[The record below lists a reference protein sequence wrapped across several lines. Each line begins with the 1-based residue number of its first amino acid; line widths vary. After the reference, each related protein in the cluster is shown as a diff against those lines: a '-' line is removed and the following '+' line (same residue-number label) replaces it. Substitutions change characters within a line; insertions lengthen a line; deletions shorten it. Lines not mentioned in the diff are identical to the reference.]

1 MRIRRSIHERLAGLH
16 AVALVDAD
24 VLAARDQ
31 VLLGLAVVGA
41 NDDLPHALD
50 EPTHFNPAID
60 LGDDRLLLRLARL
73 EQLGHP
79 RQTAGD
85 VLGLGG
91 LARDLRDDVGREDV
105 GAVGDVEVGAHRER
119 IAVPLGARRLRRVDD
134 DAGLQTA
141 LGVLDDDLAREARDL
156 VELLAHGHA
165 FHDVLVLHL
174 ARELGQDRGGARIPL
189 DEDRPRLD
197 PLLRLDLQLGAVHD
211 RVALALPPALVG
223 HADLAVTVGGHEI
236 AVAVHDGAEVV
247 ELHHARALRLVL
259 GRLDDAAGRAAD
271 VERPHRELRAGLA
284 DGLRGD
290 DADRLTQLGQAAG
303 AEVAA
308 VAEHADAALGVAGEP
323 GADAHALEARVLDLL
338 RCLLDDLVVGLH
350 DDLAR
355 QRIAHVFRGHAA
367 EDAVPERLDD
377 VAALLAALELAEHL
391 LRDELGGVRPDVDDL
406 VVALAVGDD
415 AILVLLLDLVHL
427 LARLGDVALL
437 RRRDVHVVDAD
448 RQPGQRRVPEAEV
461 LQLVE
466 ELDGR
471 LVAEQVHA
479 AADQRGDLFLLQFLV
494 HEAQGLGDHL
504 VEQRAAHRGLEEL
517 AVPAQADPRLEI
529 DVLVVVGDP
538 HFLRVREQAALAA
551 HRALRRAEPLLGQ
564 VVDAEDH
571 VLRGHG
577 DRRAVGRRQDVVGR
591 EHQHLRLELGLHRQR
606 HVDGHLVA
614 VEVGVECRADQ
625 RVDLDGLAL
634 DEDRLEGLDAEP
646 VERRRAVQQH
656 RVLADDVV
664 EDVPHLGPLLLHV
677 LLGGLDRRRDAA
689 LLELAQDERL
699 EQLQRHLLGQ
709 AALVQLEVRP
719 DHDYGAA
726 GIIHALAEQVLTEP
740 ALLALQCIGQRF
752 QRPVVGAGDDP
763 ASTTVIEESIDRFLQ
778 HSLLVADD
786 DLRRLEVH
794 QPLQPVVPVDDAAIE
809 VVQVRGRES
818 TAVERHERT
827 QLRRDHRDDLEDHP
841 VRLVAGLEEG
851 LDDLQPLDDLLAL
864 LDGGLAEHLRAE
876 VARERVQVHVTQQ
889 LADGLGAHTDLQRAG
904 AVLLLELANLV
915 DADQVLLLDAG
926 DLVDRLDGAL
936 ENHVLLEVEDLLQL
950 AQRHV
955 EELADAAGQP
965 LEEPHVADRRGQL
978 DVTHALAAHAR
989 ARHLD
994 AALVAHHA
1002 RELHALVL
1010 AARALVV
1017 LGRPEDARAE
1027 QAVTLGLERPVVDG
1041 LRLLHLAV
1049 RPPANLLGRRQ
1060 LDPDRVKRDGLR
1072 MPIEDAPQ
1080 VLGRL
1085 VLSDQAAER
1094 PIRQHSV
1101 FSLSFLA
1108 VFGHQLDV
1116 EREGLKLLHQHVE
1129 RLRRAGLEEVLPL
1142 DDRLVNPV
1150 ASLHVV

>member
-16 AVALVDAD
+16 PVALVEAD
-24 VLAARDQ
+24 VLAAGDQ

-134 DAGLQTA
+134 DAGLQA
-141 LGVLDDDLAREARDL
+141 AIGVLDDDLAREARDL

-174 ARELGQDRGGARIPL
+174 ARELGQDRVGERIPL

-223 HADLAVTVGGHEI
+223 HADLAVTVGGHEV

-271 VERPHRELRAGLA
+271 VERPHRELRTGLA

-290 DADRLTQLGQAAG
+290 DADRLAQLGQAAG

-308 VAEHADAALGVAGEP
+308 VAEHADAALGVAGEA

-338 RCLLDDLVVGLH
+338 RRLLDDLVVGLD
-350 DDLAR
+350 DDLLR
-355 QRIAHVFRGHAA
+355 QGVADVFRGHPAQ
-367 EDAVPERLDD
+367 DAVPERLDNIAALDQRCRVD
-377 VAALLAALELAEHL
+377 VLHRSAVVFADDDVLGDVDEPARQVAGVGRLQRRIGETLAGAVRGREVLQHGEAFAEVRRDRRLDDLARGLGHETAHAGQLADLLLAAPRAGVGHHVDRVELAALLAALELAEHL

-415 AILVLLLDLVHL
+415 AVLILLLDLVDL
-427 LARLGDVALL
+427 LARLRDEPLL

-448 RQPGQRRVPEAEV
+448 RQTGQRGVPEAEV
-461 LQLVE
+461 FQLVE
-466 ELDGR
+466 ELHR
-471 LVAEQVHA
+471 LLVAEHVVA
-479 AADQRGDLFLLQFLV
+479 AAHERGDLLLLQLLV

-664 EDVPHLGPLLLHV
+664 EDVPHLGTLLLHV
-677 LLGGLDRRRDAA
+677 LLGGFDGRRDAA
-689 LLELAQDERL
+689 LLQLPEDE
-699 EQLQRHLLGQ
+699 G
-709 AALVQLEVRP
+709 V
-719 DHDYGAA
+719 
-726 GIIHALAEQVLTEP
+726 
-740 ALLALQCIGQRF
+740 
-752 QRPVVGAGDDP
+752 
-763 ASTTVIEESIDRFLQ
+763 
-778 HSLLVADD
+778 D

-809 VVQVRGRES
+809 VVQVRGREP
-818 TAVERHERT
+818 TAVERHERA

-841 VRLVAGLEEG
+841 VRLVAGFEEG
-851 LDDLQPLDDLLAL
+851 LDDLQPLDDFLAL
-864 LDGGLAEHLRAE
+864 LDRRLPQHLGAQ
-876 VARERVQVHVTQQ
+876 VASERVQGHVTQQ
-889 LADGLGAHTDLQRAG
+889 LPDGLGAHADLQRAG

-965 LEEPHVADRRGQL
+965 LEELHAANRRGQL
-978 DVTHALAAHAR
+978 HVTHAR
-989 ARHLD
+989 
-994 AALVAHHA
+994 
-1002 RELHALVL
+1002 
-1010 AARALVV
+1010 
-1017 LGRPEDARAE
+1017 
-1027 QAVTLGLERPVVDG
+1027 
-1041 LRLLHLAV
+1041 
-1049 RPPANLLGRRQ
+1049 
-1060 LDPDRVKRDGLR
+1060 
-1072 MPIEDAPQ
+1072 
-1080 VLGRL
+1080 
-1085 VLSDQAAER
+1085 
-1094 PIRQHSV
+1094 
-1101 FSLSFLA
+1101 
-1108 VFGHQLDV
+1108 
-1116 EREGLKLLHQHVE
+1116 
-1129 RLRRAGLEEVLPL
+1129 
-1142 DDRLVNPV
+1142 
-1150 ASLHVV
+1150 